1 MENNRQK
8 GQAVIDFLT
17 NLDLKEQANKIKQSY
32 QDLSSGDPEKV
43 ANAQRTQAEVFTSL
57 GLSATSI
64 KKLGANNVS
73 ELKTLEKT
81 SEVVKS
87 HLKNKHA
94 MYYFRQTHVTVG

>member
-1 MENNRQK
+1 M
-8 GQAVIDFLT
+8 
-17 NLDLKEQANKIKQSY
+17 
-32 QDLSSGDPEKV
+32 
-43 ANAQRTQAEVFTSL
+43 FTSL

-73 ELKTLEKT
+73 ALKTLEKT